1 MLDAIRYLVD
11 NGIKWAAMPCDF
23 PPYKRVHAFFTRWRD
38 HGLTAEFHDRL
49 RGRVRLAQ
57 GRTPGPTAAVT
68 DSQSVKAAANVP
80 GPTRGYD
87 GNKKINGRR
96 RHLIV
101 DTLGLILMVVVT
113 PADTGERVTAAAI
126 LPTLKE
132 RFRAIRKVWAD
143 SGYTGDLVTWAKQN
157 LGLVLEIVRRTDD
170 LAGFQVVPRRWVVER
185 TFSWLMR
192 SRRLARDY
200 ETRPD
205 SAEAMILWSM
215 TMVMGSAS
223 PAAGS
228 GHSPRSRPGP
238 RHEPAA
244 RRVHRHPAPPGQ
256 PLRLRPQVL
265 HVRHHRL
272 QSHRHRQL
280 AHVQPRFTATRRPCR
295 FEGLQQAA
303 VVRRQR
309 DRRVQPLTPERHLRT
324 LRRHLHPRRSPPGQL
339 HDSCHRLPL
348 RGQRRDQ
355 LLHRHHTALQ
365 HRPRRHQFGLEILN
379 QRPGSIPTHL
389 QQPQR
394 RRHHRP
400 RSRPRRSDSGI
411 LPQNPAHYA

>member
-1 MLDAIRYLVD
+1 MTDQEWAEVRDLLPVPPWMEGRGGRPEGYCHRQMIDAIRYLVD

-23 PPYKRVHAFFTRWRD
+23 PPFKRVHAFFTRWRD

-49 RGRVRLAQ
+49 RTAARLAQ

-101 DTLGLILMVVVT
+101 DTLGLVLMVVVT
-113 PADTGERVTAAAI
+113 PADTGERVTAAAM

-215 TMVMGSAS
+215 TMVMGKRLA
-223 PAAGS
+223 
-228 GHSPRSRPGP
+228 RRRPGALTV
-238 RHEPAA
+238 RPA
-244 RRVHRHPAPPGQ
+244 G
-256 PLRLRPQVL
+256 
-265 HVRHHRL
+265 
-272 QSHRHRQL
+272 
-280 AHVQPRFTATRRPCR
+280 
-295 FEGLQQAA
+295 AA
-303 VVRRQR
+303 
-309 DRRVQPLTPERHLRT
+309 
-324 LRRHLHPRRSPPGQL
+324 
-339 HDSCHRLPL
+339 
-348 RGQRRDQ
+348 
-355 LLHRHHTALQ
+355 A
-365 HRPRRHQFGLEILN
+365 
-379 QRPGSIPTHL
+379 
-389 QQPQR
+389 
-394 RRHHRP
+394 
-400 RSRPRRSDSGI
+400 
-411 LPQNPAHYA
+411 